1 MRPVG
6 RSVFLQLISRITV
19 KAAQLFCVLMAL
31 LLAAPAFAKV
41 DIRQTKRLYMPAE
54 YVDEDLAHLSQAIL
68 PKAIDP
74 NDSSRSVVGKIVDNS
89 LTYWYNNSEFKNT
102 SVGRAATQVEKKM
115 RADVNLG
122 TDTNKI
128 QHRLSFRVLAAQA
141 LAKLEYVG
149 WFKASLNYDAK
160 SAKTEAEVFENLP
173 NNKDLVVSHSVTGL
187 ENKSQLS
194 LRWNW

>member
-1 MRPVG
+1 MYNFLRPQYFLKLLTDQA
-6 RSVFLQLISRITV
+6 SVFALFFVLLQAFPS
-19 KAAQLFCVLMAL
+19 
-31 LLAAPAFAKV
+31 LARV
-41 DIRQTKRLYMPAE
+41 DIQQTKRLYMPAE

-74 NDSSRSVVGKIVDNS
+74 NDSSRAVVSKIVDNS

-122 TDTNKI
+122 VDTNKV
-128 QHRLSFRVLAAQA
+128 QHKLSFRVLAAQA
-141 LAKLEYVG
+141 LAKLEYIG

-160 SAKTEAEVFENLP
+160 SAKTEAEIFENLS
-173 NNKDLVVSHSVTGL
+173 NNKDLVVSHSVAGI